1 MPYTA
6 RVIDSLHD
14 SSSPECRSIF
24 EHNKSVNCDELSS
37 LEKVLSDDTD
47 LTFEELD
54 ESIRQ
59 YLNSTAPMWKLF
71 LTTST
76 IKTLNNPK
84 QFFPICGTR
93 ANQLGVVNFLC
104 TGYKIVHHN
113 WLLSTGLLMNS
124 QTSCP
129 PPSITAP
136 RLKPLLTNFPG

>member
-14 SSSPECRSIF
+14 SSLPECRSIF
-24 EHNKSVNCDELSS
+24 DGFKSVHCDLLSS

-71 LTTST
+71 LTRST
-76 IKTLNNPK
+76 IE
-84 QFFPICGTR
+84 FIH
-93 ANQLGVVNFLC
+93 
-104 TGYKIVHHN
+104 Y
-113 WLLSTGLLMNS
+113 
-124 QTSCP
+124 
-129 PPSITAP
+129 
-136 RLKPLLTNFPG
+136 

>member
-1 MPYTA
+1 MPYAA

-24 EHNKSVNCDELSS
+24 DDFKSVNCDELSS

-84 QFFPICGTR
+84 QFFHPICGTR

-104 TGYKIVHHN
+104 TGYKIVHRN
-113 WLLSTGLLMNS
+113 
-124 QTSCP
+124 
-129 PPSITAP
+129 
-136 RLKPLLTNFPG
+136 

>member
-6 RVIDSLHD
+6 QVIDPLHD
-14 SSSPECRSIF
+14 FSLPECRSIF
-24 EHNKSVNCDELSS
+24 DGFKSVNCDELSS

-71 LTTST
+71 LSRST

-93 ANQLGVVNFLC
+93 ASQLVVVNFLC

-113 WLLSTGLLMNS
+113 
-124 QTSCP
+124 
-129 PPSITAP
+129 
-136 RLKPLLTNFPG
+136 